1 MRLPAPRTIPALLHN
16 MILRLQEPRALDGP
30 LPPGAKRERHRLE
43 GQAPEDHRMEC
54 PVVEGH
60 LLEATRLE
68 SLRLEDQTPENISL
82 DNLVLQLGRGLE
94 GLVLGYPVLED
105 TVQCPALLLL
115 IASKAL
121 TESLSK
127 ELTEGQK
134 DRRGLKVLRDRRA
147 RLDSPDYQDYK
158 DSRDR
163 EDFKD
168 RKGIPDLKDKK
179 GLRGD
184 VDFKD
189 CKVSKDR
196 EASKV
201 HEVSPVH
208 KDQQGWRAKAR
219 IFQRTSC
226 LKPTM
231 SSLKA

>member
-1 MRLPAPRTIPALLHN
+1 M
-16 MILRLQEPRALDGP
+16 
-30 LPPGAKRERHRLE
+30 E
-43 GQAPEDHRMEC
+43 GQTPEDLRMEG

-68 SLRLEDQTPENISL
+68 SRRLEDQTPESTSL
-82 DNLVLQLGRGLE
+82 DNLVLLLGRGLE

-127 ELTEGQK
+127 GLAEGQK

-147 RLDSPDYQDYK
+147 HRDSPDFQDYK

-163 EDFKD
+163 KAS
-168 RKGIPDLKDKK
+168 KDLKDLKDHK

-184 VDFKD
+184 VDCKD
-189 CKVSKDR
+189 CKDRKVSQVR
-196 EASKV
+196 
-201 HEVSPVH
+201 EVSPVH
-208 KDQQGWRAKAR
+208 EDQQGGRAKAR